1 MWKFFPAEVTPSR
14 FLFIHEV
21 IAKQQEQ
28 IKLLNNVEI
37 KKKKVKNTLVSQ
49 QLCSMEQMLK
59 MLWPLGLDR
68 LPKRLY
74 PDAWN
79 VPYCIF

>member
-14 FLFIHEV
+14 FFFIHEV

-37 KKKKVKNTLVSQ
+37 KKKKSQEYVSQ
-49 QLCSMEQMLK
+49 SATLQY
-59 MLWPLGLDR
+59 GT
-68 LPKRLY
+68 
-74 PDAWN
+74 N
-79 VPYCIF
+79 VENVVTSWIR